1 VLTYDLE
8 KTIDFDLSI
17 FTHERQKIL
26 LGFKS
31 KKRQFE
37 YYFSRLLWL
46 SFKLDEKIIYLPS
59 GKPTLTDG
67 FISMTHSGNMVAIA
81 LSKHQDIG
89 IDLEM
94 ISQKIDKVKHKI
106 LHPKDAYKNLQELTQ
121 LWIVKESVYKLF
133 DGSDVFFMNNV
144 LTKELKHDFAIAYC
158 DIKDYNMQAKVDFYY
173 LQEEYILGVATKQD

>member
-1 VLTYDLE
+1 MLTYNLNED
-8 KTIDFDLSI
+8 INFDMSI
-17 FTHERQKIL
+17 FTPERQKTL

-37 YYFSRLLWL
+37 YYFSRVLWL
-46 SFKLDEKIIYLPS
+46 SFKTDEKIIYLPS
-59 GKPTLTDG
+59 GKPTLTNG

-81 LSKHQDIG
+81 LSKNQDIG

-106 LHPKDAYKNLQELTQ
+106 LHPKDTYKNLQELTQ
-121 LWIVKESVYKLF
+121 LWTIKESVYKLF

-144 LTKELKHDFAIAYC
+144 LTTNLKQDSAIAYC
-158 DIKDYNMQAKVDFYY
+158 DIKDYDMQAKVDFHY
-173 LQEEYILGVATKQD
+173 LQEEYILGIAKRLG